1 MKKTKPCGLYVVT
14 YPSLTNIYFLV
25 FFLFSF
31 FFFFFFFFTTTIITI
46 TTITNYA
53 TNLL

>member
-1 MKKTKPCGLYVVT
+1 MKKTKPCGLCRYLSIT
-14 YPSLTNIYFLV
+14 YEYIFFG
-25 FFLFSF
+25 FFLFS
-31 FFFFFFFFTTTIITI
+31 FFFFFFTTTIITI